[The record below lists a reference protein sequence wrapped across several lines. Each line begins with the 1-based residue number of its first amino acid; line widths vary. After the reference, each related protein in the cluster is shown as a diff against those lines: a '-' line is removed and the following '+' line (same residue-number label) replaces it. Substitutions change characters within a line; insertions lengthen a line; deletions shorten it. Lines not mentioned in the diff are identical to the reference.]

1 MKCNMDIL
9 SNLKPAK
16 GSVKKEKRVGRGP
29 GSGHGGT
36 ATRGMNGQKSRSGNK
51 YRPWF
56 EGGQMPL
63 SRRIPK
69 RGFKSPFKVEY
80 QPINLD
86 KLIEFVKVNNLSD
99 QPITPELLYSKK
111 VVGSKNKPIKILGE
125 GDITLKLDI
134 TTHAISQTARQKIEA
149 AGGTIKIVKF

>member
-1 MKCNMDIL
+1 MDIL

-36 ATRGMNGQKSRSGNK
+36 STRGMNGHKSRSGFK

-80 QPINLD
+80 QPVNLD
-86 KLIEFVKVNNLSD
+86 KLVEFVTKINLSD
-99 QPITPELLYSKK
+99 QPITPDLLYQKK

-125 GDITLKLDI
+125 GDVNIKLNITV
-134 TTHAISQTARQKIEA
+134 HAISQSARQKIES
-149 AGGTIKIVKF
+149 AGGTINIVKF

>member
-1 MKCNMDIL
+1 MDIL

-36 ATRGMNGQKSRSGNK
+36 STRGMNGQKSRSGDK

-63 SRRIPK
+63 SRRVPK

-80 QPINLD
+80 QPLNLT
-86 KLIEFVKVNNLSD
+86 KLVEFVSKNNLVD
-99 QPITPELLYSKK
+99 QPITPELLYEKK
-111 VVGSKNKPIKILGE
+111 VVGSKNKPIKVLGE
-125 GDITLKLDI
+125 GEVNVKLDLTI
-134 TTHAISQTARQKIEA
+134 HAISQSARQKIES
-149 AGGTIKIVKF
+149 AGGTINIVKF